1 MPADSLSV
9 TFAALADPTR
19 RAILA
24 RLASGACS
32 VTELAEP
39 FEMSMPAVS
48 KHLRVLERAG
58 LVARGRAAQWRPCQL
73 DAAPLKEVADWA
85 ERYRH
90 VWEGRLNR
98 LDDYLQQLQTSK
110 PPACRARPQD
120 QPRRRRMRA
129 TPSAAHSGT
138 FQVTTPSDTEI
149 TLTRLFNAPRDLV
162 WEAMTKPE
170 HVRRWWGCLD
180 ERYSVP
186 VCEID
191 LRVGGKWRFVGRGPE
206 GDIPAFYGEYLEI
219 DRPGRLVYTEIFEPF
234 PDGGSLVTQRLDEEQ
249 GKTRLTVTARY
260 DSRETRDMVIG
271 TGMEKG
277 AAISY
282 DRLEDLVQTLQ
293 R

>member
-1 MPADSLSV
+1 M
-9 TFAALADPTR
+9 
-19 RAILA
+19 
-24 RLASGACS
+24 
-32 VTELAEP
+32 
-39 FEMSMPAVS
+39 AVS
-48 KHLRVLERAG
+48 SA
-58 LVARGRAAQWRPCQL
+58 
-73 DAAPLKEVADWA
+73 
-85 ERYRH
+85 
-90 VWEGRLNR
+90 LN
-98 LDDYLQQLQTSK
+98 SE
-110 PPACRARPQD
+110 
-120 QPRRRRMRA
+120 
-129 TPSAAHSGT
+129 T
-138 FQVTTPSDTEI
+138 FQVTTPSDCEI
-149 TLTRLFNAPRDLV
+149 QLTRLFDAPRSLV
-162 WEAMTKPE
+162 FEAMTKPE
-170 HVRRWWGCLD
+170 HIKQWWGRLND
-180 ERYSVP
+180 GYSVP
-186 VCEID
+186 VCEVD